1 MAYNDDSS
9 GGLLDIRNG
18 ARVAGFLVLIDGT
31 GRRYA
36 LRLNAI
42 LGLQDV
48 DECGDQT
55 LVTITGGRS
64 FVVPKGLDE
73 VLGWL
78 SAGVSPSV

>member
-1 MAYNDDSS
+1 MAYEDSADS
-9 GGLLDIRNG
+9 LLDIRNG
-18 ARVAGFLVLIDGT
+18 ARIAGFLVLVDGT

-64 FVVPKGLDE
+64 FVVPRSLDE
-73 VLGWL
+73 VLSWL
-78 SAGVSPSV
+78 SAAAPMPR